1 VLLARTL
8 RAAGEAFSAMTA
20 YERAAELR
28 PGHLPSLRAL
38 AALYEEK
45 GFRRKATEA
54 LERAL
59 GAAIDEPTR
68 AAIRSD
74 LMALLG

>member
-1 VLLARTL
+1 
-8 RAAGEAFSAMTA
+8 MTA
-20 YERAAELR
+20 FEKSAELR

-45 GFRRKATEA
+45 GFRRKAAET

-59 GAAIDEPTR
+59 GAAPDEATR
-68 AAIRSD
+68 ATIKQD
-74 LMALLG
+74 LLALLG